1 MIKVNVFEVKAKLSH
16 YLDRVVSGERVVIC
30 RHNHPVAELRPVQS
44 ERVEPRPVG
53 PLPGR
58 PRFPVPPSFFEPLTE
73 DVLSDWEQ
81 GQGVVLP
88 PAPQR
93 PAAGGECED
102 PRLRSPRAQRVTS
115 SPARRSSRVSGRK
128 AGSRSRRAR

>member
-16 YLDRVVSGERVVIC
+16 YLDRVVGGERVVIC
-30 RHNHPVAELRPVQS
+30 RHNHPVAELRPVQR

-58 PRFPVPPSFFEPLTE
+58 PRFAVPPSFFEPLTE

-81 GQGVVLP
+81 GAAVVLP
-88 PAPQR
+88 PVPQR
-93 PAAGGECED
+93 SATGGDGED
-102 PRLRSPRAQRVTS
+102 RPRSSRAPRVTS
-115 SPARRSSRVSGRK
+115 SPRRSSPVSRRK
-128 AGSRSRRAR
+128 PGSRSRRAR